1 MAITLDLPAE
11 AVRLLKEKAARAG
24 QTLENYLQELAKRDV
39 RAANGSPSVD
49 SQAVPSALPTEEWV
63 ARWYAWAERQL
74 PRAVVL
80 DDSRESIYAGRGE

>member
-11 AVRLLKEKAARAG
+11 TVRLLEEKAARAG
-24 QTLENYLQELAKRDV
+24 QTLENYHQELAKRDV
-39 RAANGSPSVD
+39 RAANGSSPVD
-49 SQAVPSALPTEEWV
+49 SKAVPSPLPTEEWV
-63 ARWYAWAERQL
+63 ARWYTWAERQL